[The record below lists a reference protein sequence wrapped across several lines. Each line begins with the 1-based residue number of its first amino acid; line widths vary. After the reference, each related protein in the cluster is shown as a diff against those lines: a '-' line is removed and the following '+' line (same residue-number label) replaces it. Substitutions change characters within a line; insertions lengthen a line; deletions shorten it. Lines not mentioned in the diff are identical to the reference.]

1 MHTPLTAL
9 ITGASGGIGA
19 ELARQ
24 FAEHRHN
31 LILVARNKKKL
42 EALAAELIEK
52 HGLKVE
58 VIVQD
63 LGAVGAAQAV
73 FDEAQ
78 KRELEIDVLVNNAGI
93 LFDGPFIETSA
104 ADHAALVQLNIT
116 ALTVLTH
123 LCLPAMLERRSGRIM
138 NIASTSSFQPVPMLS
153 TYAASKA
160 YVLSFSEALAIELK
174 GRGVT
179 VTALCPGFTE
189 TDMIAKGDAPS
200 MSVPFVRNLSPQE
213 VAKQGYKACRLGR
226 PLHITGLGNKALIE
240 FGRYQPRW
248 LQRIASDIVAKKG
261 F

>member
-1 MHTPLTAL
+1 MNTPLTTL

-24 FAEHRHN
+24 YAEHGYH
-31 LILVARNKKKL
+31 LILVARNQKKL
-42 EALAAELIEK
+42 TALAKELTK
-52 HGLKVE
+52 QHGINVE
-58 VIVQD
+58 VIAQD
-63 LGAVGAAQAV
+63 LGQADAAQSV
-73 FDEAQ
+73 FDEVQ
-78 KRELEIDVLVNNAGI
+78 KRKLSVDVLVNNAGV
-93 LFDGPFIETSA
+93 LFDGPFIRTAA

-123 LCLPAMLERRSGRIM
+123 LFLPAMLERGAGRIM
-138 NIASTSSFQPVPMLS
+138 NIASTSSFQPVPSLS

-160 YVLSFSEALAIELK
+160 YVLSFSEALAVELK
-174 GRGVT
+174 GTGVT

-189 TDMIAKGDAPS
+189 TDMIAKGNDRS
-200 MSVPFVRNLSPQE
+200 MSVPFVKNLSPQE
-213 VAKQGYKACRLGR
+213 VAKQGYKACRVGR

-248 LQRIASDIVAKKG
+248 LQRIASDIVAKRG